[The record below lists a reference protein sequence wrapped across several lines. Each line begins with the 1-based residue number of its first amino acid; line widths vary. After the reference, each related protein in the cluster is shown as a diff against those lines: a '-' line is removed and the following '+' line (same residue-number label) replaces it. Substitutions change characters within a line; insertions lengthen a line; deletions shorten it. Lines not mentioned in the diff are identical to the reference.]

1 MSHNRRV
8 KRRSIALTA
17 LAAAA
22 ATLFLSACGGKDINN
37 KDQVRQAVVEHLSKR
52 GDLNMDAMDVQVASV
67 SFEKDQAK
75 ATVSVTPKGMKDGM
89 QMSYA
94 LVRKGDKWEVKGK
107 QDSGMSNHGGALP
120 APPPGASGG
129 GDPHGGAGK

>member
-1 MSHNRRV
+1 M
-8 KRRSIALTA
+8 KRRSIAFTA

-120 APPPGASGG
+120 APPPGAPGG

>member
-1 MSHNRRV
+1 MSHNRKV
-8 KRRSIALTA
+8 NRRSIALPV
-17 LAAAA
+17 LAVFAG
-22 ATLFLSACGGKDINN
+22 LPVLVLSGCGGKDINN
-37 KDQVRQAVVEHLSKR
+37 KEEVRQAVVEHLSKR
-52 GDLNMDAMDVQVASV
+52 GDLNMGAMEVQVASV

-75 ATVSVTPKGMKDGM
+75 ATISVTPKGMKDGM

-120 APPPGASGG
+120 APPPDAGG
-129 GDPHGGAGK
+129 SPHGGAAK

>member
-120 APPPGASGG
+120 APPPGAPGG

>member
-120 APPPGASGG
+120 APPPGAPGG
-129 GDPHGGAGK
+129 SDPHGGAGK